1 MRLKGG
7 IEMFNLTG
15 EMKKKGNRIAILL
28 ESPRGNFA
36 VIDIYE
42 KTKWDWVLVKTLRF
56 NDREKAEKKFAK
68 INLDK
73 F

>member
-1 MRLKGG
+1 MDKQRTK
-7 IEMFNLTG
+7 
-15 EMKKKGNRIAILL
+15 
-28 ESPRGNFA
+28 
-36 VIDIYE
+36 VHIDIYE

-56 NDREKAEKKFAK
+56 NDREKAERKFAK